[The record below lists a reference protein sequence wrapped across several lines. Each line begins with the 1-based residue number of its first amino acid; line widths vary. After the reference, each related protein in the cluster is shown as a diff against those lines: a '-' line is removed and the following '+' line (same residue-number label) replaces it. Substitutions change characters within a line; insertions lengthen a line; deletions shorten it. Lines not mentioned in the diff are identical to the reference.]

1 MSEITVTQGGIIN
14 VHTIDTETITADIT
28 VDTTMV
34 VIIVDTAVTGAVII
48 HPVSVSIMDGNPYL

>member
-1 MSEITVTQGGIIN
+1 MQGGIID

-34 VIIVDTAVTGAVII
+34 VIIVGTAVTGAVITP
-48 HPVSVSIMDGNPYL
+48 PVSVSIMDGNPYL